1 MQFVL
6 DLVEA
11 YQKYKTDIF
20 TYIYL
25 RVNKRRDIAE
35 DIFQETFLK
44 ALKYR
49 SKYNPGLSN
58 PRTWLTTIAKNLVTD
73 YYKSK
78 YKHLESTLDE
88 NFDIAD
94 DADDNIDV
102 DIMYSQ
108 VVNILDKMNEKD
120 KELII
125 LRYVNE
131 FDLDEIASMMGMS
144 YDSVKVAVNRA
155 IQKLRRLI

>member
-1 MQFVL
+1 ML

-11 YQKYKTDIF
+11 YQKYKTDIY

-49 SKYNPGLSN
+49 LKYNPGLSN

-78 YKHLESTLDE
+78 YKYLESTLDE
-88 NFDIAD
+88 NIDIAD
-94 DADDNIDV
+94 DADENIDV

-108 VVNILDKMNEKD
+108 VVNLLDKMNEKD

-125 LRYVNE
+125 LRYVSE

-144 YDSVKVAVNRA
+144 YDSAKVAVNRA